1 MGENMVSVEIWESDV
16 LTCPNN
22 VNIPA
27 VYRGKRYIIDV
38 DPKNGIILINIDD
51 KEIKSLGNED
61 ENYLA
66 REARYFVHSYYNGV
80 VKILCAHSRS
90 GTLVIDKITVDLA
103 SQTATRT
110 EIKTI
115 SLSWLTRW
123 ENFAHG
129 TSIPPRMLLLPDWD
143 NGYMHY
149 IDIESGAIK
158 DINLGGTGYEN
169 EVRFSHK
176 FFARHDDIYMAFGK
190 HLAGSNHELLK
201 VFSVSR
207 HDLGFSTGGGS
218 PRPQMF
224 GLAVFSDKIFVPVTS
239 GGVVGADNDL
249 AILDETFSQVATIDI
264 KGVTGIS
271 VRANMPFGNFLAKSK
286 DGGYYIIIGTDNGE
300 SPYEAKCVL
309 VKFDSNFNL
318 VTKYDIFSFTY
329 PEGKQFMPYFE
340 YSDITSAHVVDIDR
354 KKVYIY
360 AEDINGK
367 AKFVEIDISDI
378 WDDIEEFNARSWI
391 IGKTRIPTIL
401 TISVAPI

>member
-1 MGENMVSVEIWESDV
+1 MVSVEIWESDT
-16 LTCPNN
+16 LTLPHV

-27 VYRGKRYIIDV
+27 VYRGKRYIINV
-38 DPKNGIILINIDD
+38 VSSYGIILINIDD
-51 KEIKSLGNED
+51 KEMKNLGNED
-61 ENYLA
+61 ANCLAADTRYLM
-66 REARYFVHSYYNGV
+66 HSYYNGI

-103 SQTATRT
+103 SQTARRT

-129 TSIPPRMLLLPDWD
+129 ISIPPRMLLLPDWN

-149 IDIESGAIK
+149 IDVESGAIK
-158 DINLGGTGYEN
+158 DIDLGGVTYVN

-201 VFSVSR
+201 VFSASR

-218 PRPQMF
+218 PRPQIF
-224 GLAVFSDKIFVPVTS
+224 GLAVFTDKIFVPVTS

-249 AILDETFSQVATIDI
+249 AILDETFSQVTTIDI

-300 SPYEAKCVL
+300 SPNEVKCVL
-309 VKFDSNFNL
+309 AKFDSNFNL
-318 VTKYDIFSFTY
+318 VTKYDIFTFTC
-329 PEGKQFMPYFE
+329 PAERKFTPYFD
-340 YSDITSAHVVDIDR
+340 YSDITSAQVVDIDR

-360 AEDINGK
+360 AEEIDGK